1 MFLLYVVHIS
11 INHCIIVAYFFYTS
25 DPSISSYSQSQKVA
39 LDDNA
44 PLPIDINTIDTSMSP
59 G

>member
-11 INHCIIVAYFFYTS
+11 IDHCIIVAYLFYTS
-25 DPSISSYSQSQKVA
+25 DTSISSYSQSQKVA
-39 LDDNA
+39 LDDDA
-44 PLPIDINTIDTSMSP
+44 PLPIDTNTINTNMSP

>member
-11 INHCIIVAYFFYTS
+11 INHFIIVAYLFYTS
-25 DPSISSYSQSQKVA
+25 DTSISSYAQSQKVD
-39 LDDNA
+39 LDDDA
-44 PLPIDINTIDTSMSP
+44 LLPIDTNMSS